1 MLTDH
6 PGLPIPYIIAIV
18 VALILILLL
27 LLLLLVLFCRKR
39 KTEEKRAVV
48 NPPIEQ
54 KVNPIV
60 AFIDVESGKK
70 KLDDEA
76 GDNMASLDTKYRQEN
91 DYSEDPVAGK
101 GGNAEGQVQGQGQLT
116 DEGLKGFDSL
126 VLANNMESDERIYE
140 ELK

>member
-60 AFIDVESGKK
+60 VESGKK